1 MIERWTFIR
10 LSVICLLS
18 WAFLVGLT
26 VELQEESNQEVGQV
40 VIFGVVDRVLYDEM
54 AGAGEMTI
62 LCGGDEVTVRIEQL
76 STIPQPG
83 SAILIQCEF
92 LEGGLPLLKQV
103 ID

>member
-1 MIERWTFIR
+1 MIERRTFIR

-26 VELQEESNQEVGQV
+26 VELQEESNQKVDQV
-40 VIFGVVDRVLYDEM
+40 VIFGVVDRILYDEM

-76 STIPQPG
+76 STLPKPG
-83 SAILIQCEF
+83 SAILIRCEF